1 MDQSTAQPATDMR
14 TADWTEA
21 PSRTYG
27 IFLLDGFDLQA
38 FAGCVEA
45 LQLAN
50 STSGRCHYLWT
61 VVGEGSVVRSRSAIS
76 LPASSF
82 AGVGAEFD
90 RLVVGAG
97 GGAADY
103 ADPDVLAWL
112 RRVARGGASLCALEG
127 GVWLLAR
134 AGLAKDR
141 RMAAP
146 WHFRAALQEC
156 FSDIEVAPDR
166 YLLGPDIASAVGGV
180 AAFEMMVEWI
190 RRDHG
195 NALAEA
201 VAMRQA
207 AMACPIASRSAFGLA
222 QRMRIGNAHLIAC
235 LDLMEEHVEV
245 PLENGELAA
254 RVGLSVRHLER
265 LFRQLLGT
273 SPYQFYRRVRL
284 ERARQLVQQTR
295 MTIMEIAIATGFVS
309 ASHFGRS
316 FRETFGD
323 TPSCLRDDWCHTI
336 QSGVANRLL

>member
-1 MDQSTAQPATDMR
+1 MEQSAVRPASDTR
-14 TADWTEA
+14 AAGWA
-21 PSRTYG
+21 VAGSRTYG

-50 STSGRCHYLWT
+50 STSGRSHYFWT
-61 VVGEGSVVRSRSAIS
+61 VVGEGSTVRSRSAVS
-76 LPASSF
+76 VPTLGF

-90 RLVVGAG
+90 RLIVVAG

-103 ADPDVLAWL
+103 ANREVLAWL
-112 RRVARGGASLCALEG
+112 RRVARGGALLCALEG

-141 RMAAP
+141 RIAVP
-146 WHFRAALQEC
+146 WHFQAALHEC
-156 FSDIEVAPDR
+156 FGDIDVVPER
-166 YLLGPDIASAVGGV
+166 YLLGPDIASAVGGI

-190 RRDHG
+190 RSDHG

-207 AMACPIASRSAFGLA
+207 ATSCSAVGRSALKLA
-222 QRMRIGNAHLIAC
+222 QRLRISNSHLIAC
-235 LDLMEEHVEV
+235 LDLMEEHVEA
-245 PLENGELAA
+245 PMGNDELAT
-254 RVGLSVRHLER
+254 RVGVSARHLER

-273 SPYQFYRRVRL
+273 SPYQFYLRVRL

-295 MTIMEIAIATGFVS
+295 MTIMEIAVATGFVS
-309 ASHFGRS
+309 ASHFCRS
-316 FRETFGD
+316 FRETFGE
-323 TPSCLRDDWCHTI
+323 TPRRLRDSWCHTI
-336 QSGVANRLL
+336 QSGAANRLL